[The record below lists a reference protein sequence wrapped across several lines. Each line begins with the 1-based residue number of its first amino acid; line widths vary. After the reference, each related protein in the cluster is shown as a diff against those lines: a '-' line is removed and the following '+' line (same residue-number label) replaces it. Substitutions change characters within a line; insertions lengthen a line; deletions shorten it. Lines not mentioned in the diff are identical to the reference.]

1 MKDILIGSDD
11 IRAIHPVFRSG
22 CGNLLIKIG
31 TKVAGLKYANRIY
44 DASKH
49 LTGSDFCTD
58 VLDKLNVKRIVKNG
72 DILHEY
78 QDRPFITLSN
88 HPLGH
93 LDGVSLIE
101 TVASRTHHYKVLVNS
116 FLGLV
121 DTLSD
126 NFINVNPH
134 KANSTTLNGI
144 KESLQHLASGKP
156 LGFFPAGAISFVR
169 CENGKFRI
177 KDREWQASVLKII
190 QRANVPVIPIHVDG
204 RNSRLFYGLEIFGW
218 QVRTLRL
225 CHEFYNKKGKTL
237 TLTIGNPITPEEI
250 AQFSD
255 ISTLGRFLQ
264 DETYKLK

>member
-1 MKDILIGSDD
+1 MKDILVSPDD
-11 IRAIHPVFRSG
+11 IRAIHPIFRSRW
-22 CGNLLIKIG
+22 GNLWIKIG
-31 TKVAGLKYANRIY
+31 TKIAGIKYANRIY

-49 LTGSDFCTD
+49 LRGSDFCTD
-58 VLDKLNVKRIVKNG
+58 VLDKLDVKRIVKNEH
-72 DILHEY
+72 IFHEY
-78 QDRPFITLSN
+78 ANQPFITVSN

-93 LDGVSLIE
+93 LDGLSVIE
-101 TVASRTHHYKVLVNS
+101 TVASRVNNYKVLVNS

-134 KANSTTLNGI
+134 KTNSTTLNGI
-144 KESLQHLASGKP
+144 KESLQHIASGKP

-169 CENGKFRI
+169 YENGKFCI
-177 KDREWQASVLKII
+177 KDREWQVSVLKII

-204 RNSRLFYGLEIFGW
+204 HNSPLFYGLEIFGW

-225 CHEFYNKKGKTL
+225 CHEFHNKKNKTIKL
-237 TLTIGNPITPEEI
+237 TVGNPITPEKI
-250 AQFSD
+250 AEFND
-255 ISTLGRFLQ
+255 IASLGRFLR